1 MSCNGWSNKETWLV
15 NLWIGDSLQAQLEDG
30 LEISAGYIE
39 ELVDEIVSESIN
51 SSGFITD
58 MLNCAL
64 GEINYREIASH
75 YVNKEKE

>member
-1 MSCNGWSNKETWLV
+1 MSYNGWSNKETWLV

-30 LEISAGYIE
+30 LEISAEYIE
-39 ELVDEIVSESIN
+39 ELVDEIASESIN

>member
-75 YVNKEKE
+75 YINEEI